1 MKLSDAINQAEET
14 LHTIR
19 NEIADHG
26 YWGGPDVDPPGTA
39 ALMQSATTM
48 KQMIDLFKKV
58 TEV

>member
-14 LHTIR
+14 LRQIQ

-39 ALMQSATTM
+39 AMMQSATTM
-48 KQMIDLFKKV
+48 KQMINHFKSV
-58 TEV
+58 TEL